1 MTPPPTTAPRSTRRA
16 GTAIG
21 RRRGTALLVLGLA
34 LVSCGRG
41 DGGDTPPATAPTTAP
56 QRAGGEDA
64 APAATGTTSGTA
76 PPATGTSTSSSSTTS
91 ASSSSTTSSTAAE
104 HHDLFGGRQPRQPAV
119 LRRVPHRAHRALVID
134 PPPRSERPDA
144 DGARLQQ
151 AKAFFAG
158 LVPTAPAAIRADW
171 DQLNQV
177 VQAANT
183 IDDVNSA
190 ATGATKDA
198 TDRIEAWSKA
208 NCGFDPSQVLTTTG
222 RTGERVSGRLGASPP
237 AAGGGRPDQ
246 AVLSGPP
253 ASSAARA
260 AASRAI
266 GTRKGEHDT

>member
-91 ASSSSTTSSTAAE
+91 ASSSSTTSSTARPSTTTSSVAVSPAN
-104 HHDLFGGRQPRQPAV
+104 QPFCDGFRTGLTELSSSIPRLDPNDPTQMA
-119 LRRVPHRAHRALVID
+119 RA
-134 PPPRSERPDA
+134 
-144 DGARLQQ
+144 LQQ

-208 NCGFDPSQVLTTTG
+208 NCGFDPSQV
-222 RTGERVSGRLGASPP
+222 
-237 AAGGGRPDQ
+237 
-246 AVLSGPP
+246 
-253 ASSAARA
+253 
-260 AASRAI
+260 
-266 GTRKGEHDT
+266 